1 MKKGISLSVKLYGA
15 MVFLCVALVIV
26 GIVSSIGLNYV
37 AASFTKTM
45 EVEGVQMEAGMEA
58 QVQLGNA
65 VQSFKNYLL
74 RKNSKYID
82 SFREAVSN
90 IKKEVETY
98 EKLSDKESEKTVVRE
113 VKEHIAKYEKSIDL
127 LIAARAD
134 SDDIAAIDKQ
144 IQGVDRPVGIALK
157 KMDSIAMKTLED
169 NKKDTRTA
177 IFRIHAVIISTTIIA
192 LVLGVLFTAMLI
204 RKILKA
210 ILSLKE
216 TTERAACGDLTVDV
230 QISSNDEIGEL
241 AHAFNTMLG
250 SMRSIIG
257 KIFEGIH
264 LLTENTVELNSTMKT
279 ILRMVDEQTSK
290 TEQISTS
297 SMQMSQTV
305 MDIAKNAS
313 DMAVSAANTL
323 KVAGNGSS
331 VVTKTVHEVQ
341 EISTTVLSLSDVIN
355 SLGERSK
362 QIGEI
367 ISVIKDIADQ
377 TNLLALNAAIEAARA
392 GEQGRGF
399 AVVADEVRKLAERT
413 STSTTEISSMI
424 NSIQDETQNAI
435 KSVQEGTIRVQSGV
449 GLAEQANLSL
459 NEIVETVKGLQSM
472 VQQIATS
479 TEEMST
485 VSGTISEDIGT
496 VAGISSETSGNSHN
510 VLASVDKL
518 SGLSAELQKIAGQ
531 FNIGKQDAA
540 PHGRY
545 LT

>member
-1 MKKGISLSVKLYGA
+1 MNKGISLSVKLYGA
-15 MVFLCVALVIV
+15 MVFICVALIVV
-26 GIVSSIGLNYV
+26 GIVSLLSLNYV
-37 AASFTKTM
+37 AASFTRTM
-45 EVEGVQMEAGMEA
+45 EVEGVQMEVGMEA
-58 QVQLGNA
+58 QIQLGNA
-65 VQSFKNYLL
+65 VHSFKNYLL

-90 IKKEVETY
+90 MRKEVEKY
-98 EKLSDKESEKTVVRE
+98 EKLADEESEKTVVRE
-113 VKEHIAKYEKSIDL
+113 AKEHIVNYEKSIDML
-127 LIAARAD
+127 VAARAQ
-134 SDDIAAIDKQ
+134 SDDIAAVDKQ
-144 IQGVDRPVGIALK
+144 IKGVDKPVEAALK
-157 KMDSIAMKTLED
+157 KMDNLAMKAHED
-169 NKKDTRTA
+169 KRKATQTA
-177 IFRIHAVIISTTIIA
+177 ISRIQTVIITTTILA
-192 LVLGVLFTAMLI
+192 LVLGVLFTSMLI

-216 TTERAACGDLTVDV
+216 TAERASDGDLMVDV
-230 QISSNDEIGEL
+230 PIVSNDEIGEL
-241 AHAFNTMLG
+241 AHAFNTMLR

-264 LLTENTVELNSTMKT
+264 LLTENAQELTSTMKT
-279 ILRMVDEQTSK
+279 ILRMVEEQTSK

-297 SMQMSQTV
+297 STQMSQTV
-305 MDIAKNAS
+305 LDIAKNAS
-313 DMAVSAANTL
+313 DMAESAANTL
-323 KVAGNGSS
+323 KVAGKGSS

-341 EISTTVLSLSDVIN
+341 EISSTVLSLSNVIN

-362 QIGEI
+362 QIGDI

-435 KSVQEGTIRVQSGV
+435 KSVQDGTIRVQSGV
-449 GLAEQANLSL
+449 ELAEQANISL
-459 NEIVETVKGLQSM
+459 NEIVETVKNLQSM

-485 VSGTISEDIGT
+485 VSGTISEDIIT
-496 VAGISSETSGNSHN
+496 VAGISSETSSNSHN

-518 SGLSAELQKIAGQ
+518 SGLSAELRDIAGQ
-531 FNIGKQDAA
+531 FNIG
-540 PHGRY
+540 
-545 LT
+545 T